1 MLCAWLCECS
11 FTVALQEELLLSC
24 DEVKSAGEVVQKAA
38 TAFASDVS
46 RSDKREVMKE
56 ASRDLLMA
64 VVRLM
69 VIADAVDVSKLL
81 NVSNRVRPFLINWLL
96 WHWD

>member
-1 MLCAWLCECS
+1 M
-11 FTVALQEELLLSC
+11 
-24 DEVKSAGEVVQKAA
+24 QKTAA
-38 TAFASDVS
+38 IFASDTS

-81 NVSNRVRPFLINWLL
+81 NVSNRVRYLYSLSSYTACAWYNVLPCG
-96 WHWD
+96 DDRS

>member
-1 MLCAWLCECS
+1 M
-11 FTVALQEELLLSC
+11 LLSC

-38 TAFASDVS
+38 YAFASDVS

-81 NVSNRVRPFLINWLL
+81 NVSNRVRPFSIIVLIGCYGTGT
-96 WHWD
+96 DVQ

>member
-1 MLCAWLCECS
+1 MAICEYS
-11 FTVALQEELLLSC
+11 FTVTLQEELLLSC

-38 TAFASDVS
+38 NAFASDVS

-81 NVSNRVRPFLINWLL
+81 NVSNRVSSF
-96 WHWD
+96 